1 MNRIPLDEMYL
12 LYSLYG
18 FRELT
23 KEEQSRFS
31 ITKFEYEPYPEMF
44 MGRMQFEYENE
55 NGVKTKLSYALAG
68 NRSEDHFY
76 EHVMYEENG
85 EEIEFSDFRKA
96 IDYCNKKYK
105 H

>member
-23 KEEQSRFS
+23 KEEQSRFT
-31 ITKFEYEPYPEMF
+31 IAEFEYEPCPEVIMA
-44 MGRMQFEYENE
+44 RMQFEYENE
-55 NGVKTKLSYALAG
+55 KGVKTNLSYALAG

-76 EHVMYEENG
+76 EHVMYEEND

-96 IDYCNKKYK
+96 IDYCNMKEE
-105 H
+105 